1 MELSW
6 INKARIALVAGF
18 GIVVIGILAWP
29 LAAPEDPL
37 APVRASTVGL
47 GGTVVLLALAFS
59 TGFAGYFIA
68 WPHGREI
75 GILGVPF
82 ALAVWAGRSGPM
94 RTLTQALDEPFEREA
109 LLASL
114 SVEPFYWL
122 LIVAAGFAG
131 VLAAQYLRPGSQ
143 PPLTTAQ
150 IKSYLKPAFCGNIA
164 IALLVATLLAHFS
177 LGVFARD
184 LSTSDNHVAPQPA
197 VGQIIFAVI
206 AAFAV
211 AAFAVKKFLDL
222 SYLWPTL
229 ASILIIP
236 FAKTIYYRTETIQE
250 FAETLPATSFP
261 RPIFAILPLQLVA
274 LGALGSVLG
283 YWIAI
288 RYDYWRK
295 HESAG

>member
-18 GIVVIGILAWP
+18 GIIVIGILAWP

-164 IALLVATLLAHFS
+164 GGRPDHLCRDCRFCRGGLRRKEVPGPELSVADPRLHSHNSFCQNDLLQDGDHS
-177 LGVFARD
+177 GVR
-184 LSTSDNHVAPQPA
+184 
-197 VGQIIFAVI
+197 
-206 AAFAV
+206 
-211 AAFAVKKFLDL
+211 
-222 SYLWPTL
+222 
-229 ASILIIP
+229 
-236 FAKTIYYRTETIQE
+236 
-250 FAETLPATSFP
+250 
-261 RPIFAILPLQLVA
+261 
-274 LGALGSVLG
+274 
-283 YWIAI
+283 
-288 RYDYWRK
+288 
-295 HESAG
+295 